1 MRIKVKLYG
10 DYLKYGP
17 DESII
22 EVEDDATVEDVL
34 NKFGIE
40 ERAYI
45 IVLVNLKRV
54 WFDYKLN
61 NGDVLSIFSPV
72 GGG

>member
-1 MRIKVKLYG
+1 MQVKVKLYG
-10 DYLKYGP
+10 DCLKYGP
-17 DESII
+17 EESII
-22 EVEDDATVEDVL
+22 EVEDNTTVEDVL
-34 NKFGIE
+34 NKLGID

-54 WFDYKLN
+54 WFDYKLSS
-61 NGDVLSIFSPV
+61 GDVVSIFSPV

>member
-61 NGDVLSIFSPV
+61 NGDVISIFSPV